1 VDTLL
6 AGRAMGIRRNQD
18 PLSRSSFSF
27 KSPII
32 PSPKDAF
39 RRLLLQTILLSVIA
53 PLAFLGLIGWRFYA
67 LNQASKEMLL
77 AEQRMTQITA
87 LQTAFL
93 KMQSSVR
100 GYLLIRNED
109 FLDYYRNTVPTV
121 EPALTNISQTI
132 EKDSRQ
138 GELLAELKDNLKN
151 WISSSEGF
159 ISFRKKHS
167 DGLPT
172 NFLQTKGL
180 ATKNLELLKEL
191 NELQTKDTSEAVS
204 HYLQQRTFFLFFF
217 VGSTLFVALIAI
229 FINQGQLRNLS
240 KKYEEGQRE
249 IKRSEQQFRELSN
262 LIPQLVWVANPE
274 GKLEWINEN
283 WVTFTGLTRDQLL
296 GTPWNLG
303 HLKAELTEEPI
314 EVQFPIQGADGS
326 QRWFLVRAVPV
337 KDSTGQI
344 TFWFGTNT
352 DIDDEHR
359 ERLVSE
365 TTSVLSQSL
374 DLEIIAQ
381 TLATKLVPLLADWS
395 AIVLFETDGSATQ
408 TKVTVTP
415 GDAQKE
421 DLTRFF
427 LNAVLES
434 PSPLSKELQSRK
446 RVILNNLPLHL
457 PEHQSL
463 LQTISLG
470 TLLVYPI
477 TIHKGIIGYVVFMFE
492 DPKKRIGDSE
502 LTLYEKVQKKV
513 SLHFENAFLHHQ
525 AKKAIEVRDEFISVA
540 SHELKT
546 PLTSLTLQI
555 QMINRSLR
563 DERTQLSPD
572 QILKSV
578 DFCNQQV
585 YRLTHLLNQ
594 LLDLTQIQR
603 GQIQLQ
609 RSPSDLGFLAKQ
621 VLISFEEEV
630 RRKQISLSLTSDEAV
645 MGNWDATRLTQVIS
659 NLVSNALKYGKNGP
673 VSVEVRK
680 NSAKQLA
687 HILVRDNG
695 AGIPKEMKDKVFE
708 RFERGNSRLST
719 SGFGLGL
726 YISRQITEAH
736 GGKLSFESEVDIG
749 STFTVTLP
757 L

>member
-1 VDTLL
+1 
-6 AGRAMGIRRNQD
+6 MGIRRNQD
-18 PLSRSSFSF
+18 PHSRSSFSF
-27 KSPII
+27 KTPIT
-32 PSPKDAF
+32 PSPKDSF
-39 RRLLLQTILLSVIA
+39 RRLFLQTILLSVIA

-100 GYLLIRNED
+100 GYLLTRNED

-121 EPALTNISQTI
+121 DPALTNISQTT

-151 WISSSEGF
+151 WISSSQGF
-159 ISFRKKHS
+159 ISFRKRHS

-191 NELQTKDTSEAVS
+191 NELQAKDTSEAVS

-283 WVTFTGLTRDQLL
+283 WVTFTGLSRDQLL

-337 KDSTGQI
+337 RDSTGQI

-446 RVILNNLPLHL
+446 RVILNNLPFHL

-525 AKKAIEVRDEFISVA
+525 ATKAIEVRDEFISVA

-555 QMINRSLR
+555 QMIHRSLR
-563 DERTQLSPD
+563 DERTKASPEQLLS
-572 QILKSV
+572 SV

-630 RRKQISLSLTSDEAV
+630 RRKQISLSLTSDDAV

>member
-1 VDTLL
+1 
-6 AGRAMGIRRNQD
+6 MGIRKNQ
-18 PLSRSSFSF
+18 PGHRLTRFFSTPPPQVSAESAF
-27 KSPII
+27 K
-32 PSPKDAF
+32 K
-39 RRLLLQTILLSVIA
+39 LLKQSLLLSVIV
-53 PLAFLGLIGWRFYA
+53 PFAFLTLMGWRFYR
-67 LNQASKEMLL
+67 LSLASKEMLTSEHL
-77 AEQRMTQITA
+77 LTQITA
-87 LQTAFL
+87 FHTSFL
-93 KMQSSVR
+93 EMQSSVR
-100 GYLLIRNED
+100 GFLLTRNEN
-109 FLDYYRNTVPTV
+109 FLKYYYTTLPTI
-121 EPALTNISQTI
+121 EPALAKLLILTEHDREQRNTLFELKRALDQWITVAEGFVVFGKNQH
-132 EKDSRQ
+132 RQ
-138 GELLAELKDNLKN
+138 GLPDN
-151 WISSSEGF
+151 F
-159 ISFRKKHS
+159 V
-167 DGLPT
+167 
-172 NFLQTKGL
+172 QTKGV
-180 ATKNLELLKEL
+180 ATETLELLNRL
-191 NELQTKDTSEAVS
+191 NDLQIKRTSDSISEYS
-204 HYLQQRTFFLFFF
+204 KQRNLFLIFFVIGTFFITIIL
-217 VGSTLFVALIAI
+217 V
-229 FINQGQLRNLS
+229 FINQVQLRTLS
-240 KKYEEGQRE
+240 RMYEKGQSEFR
-249 IKRSEQQFRELSN
+249 RSEQQFRQLTN
-262 LIPQLVWVANPE
+262 LIPQLVWVANPD

-283 WVTFTGLTRDQLL
+283 WVTFTGFTRDQLL

-314 EVQFPIQGADGS
+314 EVQFPIHRADGS

-337 KDSTGQI
+337 RDSNGQI

-374 DLEIIAQ
+374 DLETIAQ

-395 AIVLFETDGSATQ
+395 AIVLFETNGSATQ

-427 LNAVLES
+427 LNAVLEA

-446 RVILNNLPLHL
+446 RVILNNLPFHL
-457 PEHQSL
+457 PEYQSL

-525 AKKAIEVRDEFISVA
+525 ATKAIEVRDEFISVA

-555 QMINRSLR
+555 QMIHRSLL
-563 DERTQLSPD
+563 DDRTKASPEQLLS
-572 QILKSV
+572 SV

-594 LLDLTQIQR
+594 LLDLTQIQL

-630 RRKQISLSLTSDEAV
+630 RRKQITLSLTSDEAV

-726 YISRQITEAH
+726 YISRQIAEAH

>member
-1 VDTLL
+1 
-6 AGRAMGIRRNQD
+6 
-18 PLSRSSFSF
+18 
-27 KSPII
+27 
-32 PSPKDAF
+32 
-39 RRLLLQTILLSVIA
+39 
-53 PLAFLGLIGWRFYA
+53 
-67 LNQASKEMLL
+67 MLT
-77 AEQRMTQITA
+77 AEQRLTQINA
-87 LQTAFL
+87 LQTHFL
-93 KMQSSVR
+93 KMQTSVR
-100 GYLLIRNED
+100 GYLLTSNDD
-109 FLDYYRNTVPTV
+109 FLDVFRNTLPIVD
-121 EPALTNISQTI
+121 PALSNISKQTGLNSKQI
-132 EKDSRQ
+132 DILR
-138 GELLAELKDNLKN
+138 GLKSTLGN
-151 WISSSEGF
+151 WILSSEEF
-159 ISFRKKHS
+159 ISFRKTHRE
-167 DGLPT
+167 GLPSGF
-172 NFLQTKGL
+172 NQTKGL
-180 ATKNLELLKEL
+180 ASRTLELLTDLIESQSA
-191 NELQTKDTSEAVS
+191 ETSQALS
-204 HYLQQRTFFLFFF
+204 YYLRQRALFLTFFI
-217 VGSTLFVALIAI
+217 GSTLFVALFAMS
-229 FINQGQLRNLS
+229 INQGQLRKLS
-240 KKYEEGQRE
+240 RMYEEGQE
-249 IKRSEQQFRELSN
+249 EMTRSEQQFRELSN

-274 GKLEWINEN
+274 GNLEWVNDN
-283 WVTFTGLTRDQLL
+283 WIKFTGLSRDKLL
-296 GTPWNLG
+296 GTPWHLG
-303 HLKAELTEEPI
+303 HQTTKLSQEPI

-395 AIVLFETDGSATQ
+395 AIVLFETDGSATK

-415 GDAQKE
+415 GDSQKE

-427 LNAVLES
+427 LNAVLEA
-434 PSPLSKELQSRK
+434 PSPLSRELQSRK

>member
-1 VDTLL
+1 
-6 AGRAMGIRRNQD
+6 MGIRRNQD
-18 PLSRSSFSF
+18 PHSRSSFSF
-27 KSPII
+27 KTPIT
-32 PSPKDAF
+32 PSPKDSF
-39 RRLLLQTILLSVIA
+39 RRLFLQTILLSVIA

-100 GYLLIRNED
+100 GYLLTRNED

-121 EPALTNISQTI
+121 DPALTNISQTT

-151 WISSSEGF
+151 WISSSQGF
-159 ISFRKKHS
+159 ISFRKRHS

-191 NELQTKDTSEAVS
+191 NELQAKDTSEAVS

-283 WVTFTGLTRDQLL
+283 WVTFTGLSRDQLL

-337 KDSTGQI
+337 RDSTGQI

-525 AKKAIEVRDEFISVA
+525 ATKAIEVRDEFISVA

>member
-1 VDTLL
+1 
-6 AGRAMGIRRNQD
+6 MGIRKNQ
-18 PLSRSSFSF
+18 PGHRLTRFFSTPPPQVSAESAF
-27 KSPII
+27 KT
-32 PSPKDAF
+32 
-39 RRLLLQTILLSVIA
+39 LLKQILLFSVIV
-53 PLAFLGLIGWRFYA
+53 PFAFFTLLGWRFYR
-67 LNQASKEMLL
+67 LSLASKEMLTSEHL
-77 AEQRMTQITA
+77 LIQIT
-87 LQTAFL
+87 TFHTSFL
-93 KMQSSVR
+93 KMQSSIR
-100 GYLLIRNED
+100 GFLLTKNEN
-109 FLDYYRNTVPTV
+109 FLNDYYTTLPTI
-121 EPALTNISQTI
+121 EPALAKLLILTEHDLEQRNTLVELKRAFDQWITI
-132 EKDSRQ
+132 AEGFVVFRKQNRQ
-138 GELLAELKDNLKN
+138 GLPDN
-151 WISSSEGF
+151 F
-159 ISFRKKHS
+159 V
-167 DGLPT
+167 
-172 NFLQTKGL
+172 QAKGI
-180 ATKNLELLKEL
+180 ATETLELLNRL
-191 NELQTKDTSEAVS
+191 NDLQIKRTSASISEYS
-204 HYLQQRTFFLFFF
+204 KQRNLFLIFFVIGTFF
-217 VGSTLFVALIAI
+217 IAI
-229 FINQGQLRNLS
+229 IVAFINQVQLRSLS
-240 KKYEEGQRE
+240 RMYEKGQSEFR
-249 IKRSEQQFRELSN
+249 RSEQQFRQLTN
-262 LIPQLVWVANPE
+262 LIPQLVWVATPD
-274 GKLEWINEN
+274 GKLDWINEN
-283 WVTFTGLTRDQLL
+283 WVTFTGLPREQLL

-303 HLKAELTEEPI
+303 HLKGELTEEPI
-314 EVQFPIQGADGS
+314 EVQFPIQGADGA

-381 TLATKLVPLLADWS
+381 NLATKLVPLLADWS
-395 AIVLFETDGSATQ
+395 AIVLFETEGSATK

-415 GDAQKE
+415 GDAQKG

-427 LNAVLES
+427 LNEILES
-434 PSPLSKELQSRK
+434 PSSLSHDLKTRK
-446 RVILNNLPLHL
+446 RVILNNLSHHL

-470 TLLVYPI
+470 SLLVYSI
-477 TIHKGIIGYVVFMFE
+477 TIHQGIIGYVVFMFE

-525 AKKAIEVRDEFISVA
+525 ATKAIEVRDEFISVA

-555 QMINRSLR
+555 QMIHRSLR
-563 DERTQLSPD
+563 DERTKASPEQLLS
-572 QILKSV
+572 SV
-578 DFCNQQV
+578 AFCNQQV